1 MSAYSIEIKDSF
13 SSSESPCPDSD
24 TGDVT
29 ALLPKVMVKNFQ
41 KKYEKAGAITITDAT
56 ADTSILEAKF
66 LDGAQN

>member
-1 MSAYSIEIKDSF
+1 
-13 SSSESPCPDSD
+13 
-24 TGDVT
+24 
-29 ALLPKVMVKNFQ
+29 MVKNFQ